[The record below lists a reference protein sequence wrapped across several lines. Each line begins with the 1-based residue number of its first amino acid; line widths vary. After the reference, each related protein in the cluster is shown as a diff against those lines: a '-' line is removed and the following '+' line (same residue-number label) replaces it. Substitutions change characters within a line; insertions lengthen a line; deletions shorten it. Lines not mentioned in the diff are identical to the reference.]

1 MVDMQLRSGHVL
13 ESDRREARLLGLLA
27 DCAGK
32 MLGASDPT
40 AMIDYLFGMVR
51 DELQLD
57 VYFHYRAEP
66 DNLLVL
72 EACGGLT
79 QAQKEAGARLQFGQA
94 VCGMV
99 ARDRTPRVVAQVQ
112 GSENPMTNFI
122 RDVGLDS
129 YACTP
134 LLHGEVLLGTLGFGR
149 RSGVPFTETE
159 LRFLRTICSYVAV
172 AKNRLLVEAEMLAA
186 MKARDALEKA
196 QRALIGSIS
205 RRGAEEQAAGTAAML
220 AHEMVQPLSAASNY
234 IATVE
239 MALRGTGGPDV
250 LRQLARA
257 RAQISRSSQIVA
269 RTRVLVEKGEV
280 EAEFIGPD
288 RLFGEALELFE
299 AAWAGPAPSIVVEI
313 EEGLGQVLADRVQIG
328 QVLANLLRN
337 AAQIVS
343 GTAAGRIR
351 LSARAV
357 DDGVEIAVIDNGP
370 GFPHGTMPEA
380 GRSTSGGQGI
390 GLTVTRRILEA
401 HQTALALESPPGGGA
416 KLSFVL
422 AARGGSCEA

>member
-1 MVDMQLRSGHVL
+1 
-13 ESDRREARLLGLLA
+13 
-27 DCAGK
+27 

-40 AMIDYLFGMVR
+40 AMIDYLFEMVR
-51 DELQLD
+51 DELLLD

-66 DNLLVL
+66 DHLLVL
-72 EACGGLT
+72 EACGGLNE
-79 QAQKEAGARLQFGQA
+79 AQQQAGARLQFGQA

-112 GSENPMTNFI
+112 GSDNPMTNFI

-172 AKNRLLVEAEMLAA
+172 AKNRLLVEREMLAA

-205 RRGAEEQAAGTAAML
+205 RSAAEEDAATAAML

-250 LRQLARA
+250 LRQLAQA
-257 RAQISRSSQIVA
+257 RAQIGRSSQIVA
-269 RTRVLVEKGEV
+269 RTRALVEHGEID
-280 EAEFIGPD
+280 AEFVAAET
-288 RLFGEALELFE
+288 LFEEALELFG
-299 AAWAGPAPSIVVEI
+299 AAWSGPAPEI
-313 EEGLGQVLADRVQIG
+313 AVKVQQGLGALLADRVQIG

-337 AAQIVS
+337 AAQALR
-343 GTAAGRIR
+343 GTPGAWIR
-351 LSARAV
+351 LSACAV
-357 DDGVEIAVIDNGP
+357 SDGVEMSVADNGP
-370 GFPHGTMPEA
+370 GFPGGVLPEP

-390 GLTVTRRILEA
+390 GLNVTQRILEA
-401 HQTALALESPPGGGA
+401 HQTALKLHTPPEGGSRLG
-416 KLSFVL
+416 FVL
-422 AARGGSCEA
+422 AARGGLAG

>member
-1 MVDMQLRSGHVL
+1 MIELRIQSDEPS
-13 ESDRREARLLGLLA
+13 ESERREVRLLGLLA

-51 DELQLD
+51 DELSLD

-66 DNLLVL
+66 DHLLVL

-79 QAQKEAGARLQFGQA
+79 EAQKAAGARLQFGQA

-112 GSENPMTNFI
+112 GSDNPMTNFI

-149 RSGVPFTETE
+149 RSGVPFTEIE

-186 MKARDALEKA
+186 MKARDALDKA

-205 RRGAEEQAAGTAAML
+205 RSAAAEEAATAAML

-239 MALRGTGGPDV
+239 MALRGTGGPDI

-269 RTRVLVEKGEV
+269 RTRALVEHGEV
-280 EAEFIGPD
+280 DAEFVPAQT
-288 RLFGEALELFE
+288 LFDEARELFE
-299 AAWAGPAPSIVVEI
+299 AVWSGPSPQIGVEI
-313 EEGLGQVLADRVQIG
+313 EEGLGALLADRVQIG

-337 AAQIVS
+337 AAQALRGS
-343 GTAAGRIR
+343 DGARIT

-357 DDGVEIAVIDNGP
+357 EDGVEIAVTDNGP
-370 GFPHGTMPEA
+370 GFPDGVMPER
-380 GRSTSGGQGI
+380 GRSTNGGQGI

-401 HQTALALESPPGGGA
+401 HETGLELQAPAGGGTR
-416 KLSFVL
+416 LRFVL
-422 AARGGSCEA
+422 AARETVA

>member
-1 MVDMQLRSGHVL
+1 MVDLRMHGSETSAG
-13 ESDRREARLLGLLA
+13 DRREARLLGLLA

-51 DELQLD
+51 DELLLD

-66 DNLLVL
+66 ENLLVL
-72 EACGGLT
+72 EASGGLT
-79 QAQKEAGARLQFGQA
+79 QAQREAGARLQFGQA

-205 RRGAEEQAAGTAAML
+205 RSGAEEEAATAAML

-257 RAQISRSSQIVA
+257 RAQISRSSEIVA
-269 RTRVLVEKGEV
+269 RTRTLVERGELH
-280 EAEFIGPD
+280 AEFVAAEV
-288 RLFGEALELFE
+288 LFDEALELFQ
-299 AAWAGPAPSIVVEI
+299 AAWARPAPTIDVEI
-313 EEGLGQVLADRVQIG
+313 EAGLGALLADRVQIG

-337 AAQIVS
+337 AAQVLGNTESPRIV
-343 GTAAGRIR
+343 

-357 DDGVEIAVIDNGP
+357 SDGIEIAVADNGP
-370 GFPHGTMPEA
+370 GFPGGAFPER
-380 GRSTSGGQGI
+380 GCSSSGGQGI
-390 GLTVTRRILEA
+390 GLAVTRRILEA
-401 HQTALALESPPGGGA
+401 HETALELESRVQGGS
-416 KLSFVL
+416 KLRFVL
-422 AARGGSCEA
+422 AAREALV

>member
-1 MVDMQLRSGHVL
+1 MI
-13 ESDRREARLLGLLA
+13 ESRIRERHANESAPQEARLLGLLA

-40 AMIDYLFGMVR
+40 AMIDYLFEMVR
-51 DELQLD
+51 DELLLD

-66 DNLLVL
+66 DHLLVL
-72 EACGGLT
+72 EASGGLSE
-79 QAQKEAGARLQFGQA
+79 AQKTAGARLQFGQA

-112 GSENPMTNFI
+112 GSDNPMTNFI

-134 LLHGEVLLGTLGFGR
+134 LLYGEVLLGTLGFGR
-149 RSGVPFTETE
+149 RSGVPFTEIE

-186 MKARDALEKA
+186 MKARDALDKA

-205 RRGAEEQAAGTAAML
+205 RSAAEEDAATAAML

-257 RAQISRSSQIVA
+257 RAQISRSSQIVV
-269 RTRVLVEKGEV
+269 RTRALVERGEV
-280 EAEFIGPD
+280 DAEFVAAGT
-288 RLFGEALELFE
+288 LFDEARELFE
-299 AAWAGPAPSIVVEI
+299 AVWSGTLPQIDVEI
-313 EEGLGQVLADRVQIG
+313 EDGLGALLADRVQIG

-337 AAQIVS
+337 AAQALH
-343 GTAAGRIR
+343 GTEGAWIL

-357 DDGVEIAVIDNGP
+357 EDGVEIAVTDNGP
-370 GFPHGTMPEA
+370 GFPGGVIPER

-401 HQTALALESPPGGGA
+401 HETALDLQTPATGGTR
-416 KLSFVL
+416 LRFVL
-422 AARGGSCEA
+422 AAREVLG

>member
-1 MVDMQLRSGHVL
+1 VVGMQFRDGDVV
-13 ESDRREARLLGLLA
+13 EGGRRETRLLGLLA

-40 AMIDYLFGMVR
+40 AMIDYLFEMVR
-51 DELQLD
+51 DELLLD

-79 QAQKEAGARLQFGQA
+79 PAQKAAGARLQFGQA

-112 GSENPMTNFI
+112 ASDNPMTDFI

-134 LLHGEVLLGTLGFGR
+134 LLYGEVLLGTLGFGR

-205 RRGAEEQAAGTAAML
+205 RQGGEENAGTAAML

-280 EAEFIGPD
+280 EAEFVAID
-288 RLFGEALELFE
+288 TLFGEAIELFE
-299 AAWAGPAPSIVVEI
+299 AAWHGARPSITI
-313 EEGLGQVLADRVQIG
+313 AGGSGQVLADRVQIG

-337 AAQIVS
+337 AAQ
-343 GTAAGRIR
+343 ALEGREGGAVH

-357 DDGVEIAVIDNGP
+357 EGGVEIAVTDNGP
-370 GFPHGTMPEA
+370 GFPEGALPA
-380 GRSTSGGQGI
+380 PGRSTSGGQGI
-390 GLTVTRRILEA
+390 GLAVTRRILAA
-401 HQTALALESPPGGGA
+401 HETALALESPAGGGA
-416 KLSFVL
+416 RLCFVL
-422 AARGGSCEA
+422 AARGGDPD

>member
-1 MVDMQLRSGHVL
+1 MVDMQLQGGHV
-13 ESDRREARLLGLLA
+13 SDDGRRETRLLGLLA

-40 AMIDYLFGMVR
+40 AMIDYLFEMVR

-57 VYFHYRAEP
+57 VFFHYRAES
-66 DNLLVL
+66 DSLLVL
-72 EACGGLT
+72 EAHGGLT
-79 QAQKEAGARLQFGQA
+79 RAQQEMGARLQFGQA

-149 RSGVPFTETE
+149 RSGVPFTESE

-196 QRALIGSIS
+196 QRALISSIS
-205 RRGAEEQAAGTAAML
+205 RRPAEEQAGTAAML

-250 LRQLARA
+250 LRQLASA

-280 EAEFIGPD
+280 EAEFVAID
-288 RLFGEALELFE
+288 SMFGDALELFG
-299 AAWAGPAPSIVVEI
+299 AAWRGLRPSIAVEI
-313 EEGLGQVLADRVQIG
+313 DDGLGQVLADRVQIG

-337 AAQIVS
+337 AAQAL
-343 GTAAGRIR
+343 GGAEGAAIQLR
-351 LSARAV
+351 ARAV
-357 DDGVEIAVIDNGP
+357 EDGVEIAVVDNGP
-370 GFPHGTMPEA
+370 GFAEGAIPAPGC
-380 GRSTSGGQGI
+380 STSGGHGI
-390 GLTVTRRILEA
+390 GLVVTRRILDA
-401 HQTALALESPPGGGA
+401 HGTALQLESPPGGGA

-422 AARGGSCEA
+422 PARGGDGA

>member
-1 MVDMQLRSGHVL
+1 MIELRIQSDDSH
-13 ESDRREARLLGLLA
+13 ESERREARLLGLLA

-40 AMIDYLFGMVR
+40 AMIDYLFDMVR
-51 DELQLD
+51 EELLLD

-66 DNLLVL
+66 DHLLVL
-72 EACGGLT
+72 EASGGLT
-79 QAQKEAGARLQFGQA
+79 AAQKAAGARLQFGQA

-112 GSENPMTNFI
+112 GSDNPMTNFI

-149 RSGVPFTETE
+149 RSGVPFTEIE

-186 MKARDALEKA
+186 MKARDALDKA

-205 RRGAEEQAAGTAAML
+205 RSAAEDEAATAAML

-269 RTRVLVEKGEV
+269 RTRALVERGEV
-280 EAEFIGPD
+280 DAEFVPAGT
-288 RLFGEALELFE
+288 LFEEARELFE
-299 AAWAGPAPSIVVEI
+299 AAWNGPVPDITVDI
-313 EEGLGQVLADRVQIG
+313 EEGLGALLADRVQIG

-337 AAQIVS
+337 AAQAL
-343 GTAAGRIR
+343 GGAEDARIA
-351 LSARAV
+351 LSARSV
-357 DDGVEIAVIDNGP
+357 EDGVEITVADNGP
-370 GFPHGTMPEA
+370 GFPGGVFPES

-401 HQTALALESPPGGGA
+401 HETALKLQAPAAGGTR
-416 KLSFVL
+416 LSFVL
-422 AARGGSCEA
+422 AAREIPA

>member
-1 MVDMQLRSGHVL
+1 MVGMHFREGDVVDG
-13 ESDRREARLLGLLA
+13 ERRENRLLGLLA

-40 AMIDYLFGMVR
+40 AMIDYLFEMVR
-51 DELQLD
+51 DELLLD

-72 EACGGLT
+72 EASGGLT
-79 QAQKEAGARLQFGQA
+79 PAQKQAGARLQFGQA

-112 GSENPMTNFI
+112 ASDNPMTDFI

-186 MKARDALEKA
+186 MKARDALDKA

-205 RRGAEEQAAGTAAML
+205 RQGGEENAGTAAML

-280 EAEFIGPD
+280 EAEFVAID
-288 RLFGEALELFE
+288 TLFGEALELFE
-299 AAWAGPAPSIVVEI
+299 AAWSGARPAITLAI
-313 EEGLGQVLADRVQIG
+313 ADGLGQVLADRVQIG
-328 QVLANLLRN
+328 QVLANLVRN
-337 AAQIVS
+337 AAQALQGREG
-343 GTAAGRIR
+343 GTVQLA
-351 LSARAV
+351 ARAV
-357 DDGVEIAVIDNGP
+357 EGGVEIAVADNGP
-370 GFPHGTMPEA
+370 GFPEGALPGP

-390 GLTVTRRILEA
+390 GLAVTRRILAA
-401 HQTALALESPPGGGA
+401 HETTLALESPAGGGSR
-416 KLSFVL
+416 LCFVL
-422 AARGGSCEA
+422 AARGGDPA

>member
-1 MVDMQLRSGHVL
+1 
-13 ESDRREARLLGLLA
+13 
-27 DCAGK
+27 
-32 MLGASDPT
+32 
-40 AMIDYLFGMVR
+40 
-51 DELQLD
+51 
-57 VYFHYRAEP
+57 
-66 DNLLVL
+66 
-72 EACGGLT
+72 
-79 QAQKEAGARLQFGQA
+79 
-94 VCGMV
+94 
-99 ARDRTPRVVAQVQ
+99 
-112 GSENPMTNFI
+112 
-122 RDVGLDS
+122 
-129 YACTP
+129 
-134 LLHGEVLLGTLGFGR
+134 
-149 RSGVPFTETE
+149 
-159 LRFLRTICSYVAV
+159 
-172 AKNRLLVEAEMLAA
+172 
-186 MKARDALEKA
+186 
-196 QRALIGSIS
+196 
-205 RRGAEEQAAGTAAML
+205 
-220 AHEMVQPLSAASNY
+220 
-234 IATVE
+234 

>member
-1 MVDMQLRSGHVL
+1 MVDLQLG
-13 ESDRREARLLGLLA
+13 SDSVSAGERREARLLGLLA

-149 RSGVPFTETE
+149 RSGVPFTEIE

-269 RTRVLVEKGEV
+269 RTRVLVEQGEV
-280 EAEFIGPD
+280 EPEFIGPD
-288 RLFGEALELFE
+288 HLFGEALELFE
-299 AAWAGPAPSIVVEI
+299 AAWAGPAPSIAVEI
-313 EEGLGQVLADRVQIG
+313 EPGLGQVLADRVQIG

-337 AAQIVS
+337 AAQVVS
-343 GTAAGRIR
+343 GTAGTIR

-357 DDGVEIAVIDNGP
+357 DDGVEIAVTDNGP
-370 GFPHGTMPEA
+370 GFPDGAMPEA

-422 AARGGSCEA
+422 GARGGGEA

>member
-1 MVDMQLRSGHVL
+1 VI
-13 ESDRREARLLGLLA
+13 ESPMRERHANESAPQEARLLGLLA

-40 AMIDYLFGMVR
+40 AMIDYLFEMVR
-51 DELQLD
+51 DELLLD

-66 DNLLVL
+66 DHLLVL
-72 EACGGLT
+72 EASGGLSE
-79 QAQKEAGARLQFGQA
+79 AQKAAGARLQFGQA

-112 GSENPMTNFI
+112 GSDNPMTNFI

-149 RSGVPFTETE
+149 RSGVPFTEIE

-186 MKARDALEKA
+186 MKARDALDKA

-205 RRGAEEQAAGTAAML
+205 RSAAEEDAATAAML

-257 RAQISRSSQIVA
+257 RAQISRSSQIVV
-269 RTRVLVEKGEV
+269 RTRALVERGEV
-280 EAEFIGPD
+280 DAEFVPAGT
-288 RLFGEALELFE
+288 LFDEARELFE
-299 AAWAGPAPSIVVEI
+299 AVWSGTLPQIDVEI
-313 EEGLGQVLADRVQIG
+313 EDGLGALLADRVQIG

-337 AAQIVS
+337 AAQALH
-343 GTAAGRIR
+343 GTEGAWIL
-351 LSARAV
+351 LSARSV
-357 DDGVEIAVIDNGP
+357 EDGVEIAVTDNGP
-370 GFPHGTMPEA
+370 GFPGGMIPER

-401 HQTALALESPPGGGA
+401 HETALDLQTPATGGTR
-416 KLSFVL
+416 LCFVL
-422 AARGGSCEA
+422 AAREALG

>member
-1 MVDMQLRSGHVL
+1 MVGVQLRDGDAASG
-13 ESDRREARLLGLLA
+13 ERRETRLLGLLA

-32 MLGASDPT
+32 MLGAADPT
-40 AMIDYLFGMVR
+40 AMIDFLFGMVR
-51 DELQLD
+51 EELLLD

-94 VCGMV
+94 VCGVV

-280 EAEFIGPD
+280 EAEFVTVD
-288 RLFGEALELFE
+288 HLFDEALELFE
-299 AAWAGPAPSIVVEI
+299 AAWNGPAPSIAVEI
-313 EEGLGQVLADRVQIG
+313 EAGVGQVLADRVQIG

-337 AAQIVS
+337 AAQVVS
-343 GTAAGRIR
+343 GAAAAAIR

-357 DDGVEIAVIDNGP
+357 ADGVEVAVIDNGP
-370 GFPHGTMPEA
+370 GFPGGAIPEA

-401 HQTALALESPPGGGA
+401 HETALALESPPGGGA
-416 KLSFVL
+416 KLFFVL
-422 AARGGSCEA
+422 AGRGRGEA